1 MEKIRFIMNK
11 LLNNLID
18 SSESLLSMMNVKVYL
33 NKFKSVNSF
42 YPFNVPANRITILDC
57 L

>member
-1 MEKIRFIMNK
+1 MNK